1 VVLTVQVPGRP
12 NLRGEARFY
21 QDMLIH
27 HQSYHGDY
35 ACFYGG
41 VVVSDSDGM
50 NSSTRV
56 PAVRYAWATV
66 ATSCHTRH

>member
-1 VVLTVQVPGRP
+1 VVLTVQLPGRP

-21 QDMLIH
+21 WDMLIH

-41 VVVSDSDGM
+41 VVVSGGDGTD
-50 NSSTRV
+50 SSTQV
-56 PAVRYAWATV
+56 PAVRHAWVTV
-66 ATSCHTRH
+66 ATSYRTRH